1 MRKYLIT
8 GMALFAAASAASA
21 ATPLWLRDVEISP
34 DGSRIAFTYKGDIY
48 TVPATGG
55 KAVRLTTQPSYESRP
70 VWSPDGKKIAFSS
83 DRNGGQDIF
92 IMSAEGGSAKR
103 LTSNSAN
110 EFPEAFTPD
119 GKYVMFSAS
128 IQDPAESVLFPYRAF
143 TELYKVPVDGGR
155 TTQVLGTPA
164 VEIAWLPDGKSF
176 LYEDVKGG
184 EDKWR
189 KHHTSS
195 VTRDIWRYD
204 GKTGKHTNL
213 TARGGEDRNPIVA
226 PDGKTAYILSER
238 DGGSFNVYSF
248 PIDNPK
254 QLTKVTDFKTHPVR
268 FLSQGSNGTMAFTW
282 DGEIYTMKPGGKPA
296 KVAVDITL
304 DENQPIETI
313 PVRMARGAAVS
324 PDGKQ
329 IAFTSRGEVFVTSTD
344 YATTKQITHT
354 TAGESDVTWGP
365 DNRTLYYTSERDGR
379 NNIYKATIAHADDP
393 NFPNATVIKEEPVF
407 KADNLDRTNPSISPD
422 GKKMAFVLDRT
433 KLMVKDLASGKV
445 TQMTDG
451 STEASRSH
459 GFSSQWSP
467 DGKWL
472 LIEATDLRHQP
483 YSDIAIINVATGK
496 MTYLTKTGY
505 FDQNPR
511 WAMDGNAV
519 IFGSERYGM
528 RNHASWGSENDVM
541 IVFMNREGYDKFRL
555 SAEDYELL
563 KEVEKAQKKD
573 KAKESDKKDAKAK
586 DAKAG
591 DKKADDKD
599 KSKKKDI
606 NVELDGIQDRILRLT
621 PNSSSLADAYLT
633 PDGETLYY
641 ITSFEKGYDLWKV
654 KPRKHEV
661 KLVSNLGSPA
671 GIDVDS
677 KGNMYLMGLT
687 LRKFDTK
694 TERLTPVSFSSSL
707 KMNPAEERA
716 YMFDYMHNEA
726 KERFYRKDMGGVDW
740 DGLYKHYRKF
750 LPHISN
756 NYDFQVLLSEI
767 LGELNVSH
775 SGGRYSARGANDQ
788 TASLGL
794 LYDWTYDGNGLKVS
808 EVVANGPFDRA
819 SSKLKAGDIVEK
831 INDTPINADT
841 DYTELFNNLRGKKTL
856 VSFYD
861 PASKEHLQEV
871 ILPISSAQ
879 MNSLLYNRWVKQR
892 EADVDKWSNGRLGY
906 VHIQS
911 MSDDSFR
918 KMYAKVL
925 GEYIDRDGIVIDTR
939 YNGGGRLHEDIEVMF
954 SGKKYLTQDVHGVPT
969 ADMPSRRW
977 NKPSVMIT
985 AEANYSNAH
994 GTPWVYKHLGLGK
1007 VVGMPVPGTMSSVN
1021 WITMQDPT
1029 MVFGVPVTGFRTA
1042 EGNYLEN
1049 TQLEPDVKVANDPE
1063 TVVKGEDA
1071 QLRKAVEVL
1080 LQEIK
1085 TKK

>member
-1 MRKYLIT
+1 MKKSLIACAALLM
-8 GMALFAAASAASA
+8 MAGAAE
-21 ATPLWLRDVEISP
+21 ATTPIWLRDVKISP
-34 DGSRIAFTYKGDIY
+34 DGSQIAFTYKGDIY
-48 TVPATGG
+48 KIPATGG
-55 KAVRLTTQPSYESRP
+55 TAVRLTTQPSHESLP
-70 VWSPDGKKIAFSS
+70 MWSPDGKKIAFTS
-83 DRNGGQDIF
+83 DRNGGQDIY
-92 IMSAEGGSAKR
+92 IMSADGGSAKR

-110 EFPEAFTPD
+110 EFAEGFTPD
-119 GKYVMFSAS
+119 GKYVIFSAS
-128 IQDPAESVLFPYRAF
+128 IQDPASSVLFPYKAF
-143 TELYKVPVDGGR
+143 TELYKVPVEGGR
-155 TTQVLGTPA
+155 AVQILGTPA
-164 VEIAWLPDGKSF
+164 VQISWLPDGKSF

-195 VTRDIWRYD
+195 VTRDIWKYD

-213 TARGGEDRNPIVA
+213 TLRGGEDRNPVVA
-226 PDGKTAYILSER
+226 PDGKTAYFLSER

-248 PIDNPK
+248 PIDNPS
-254 QLTKVTDFKTHPVR
+254 QLTKLTNFTSHPVR

-282 DGEIYTMKPGGKPA
+282 DGEIYTMKPGGKPS

-304 DENQPIETI
+304 DEDEPIQTI
-313 PVRMARGAAVS
+313 PVRGAHGATVS

-329 IAFTSRGEVFVTSTD
+329 IAFTNRGEVFVTSTD
-344 YATTKQITHT
+344 YNTTKQITHT

-365 DNRTLYYTSERDGR
+365 DSRTLYYTSERDGK
-379 NNIYKATIAHADDP
+379 NNIYKATIAHKDDP

-407 KADNLDRTNPSISPD
+407 KTDNLDRTNPSISPD

-433 KLMVKDLASGKV
+433 KLMVKDLESGKV
-445 TQMTDG
+445 SQMTDG
-451 STEASRSH
+451 STIASRSH

-472 LIEATDLRHQP
+472 LITATDLKHQP
-483 YSDIAIINVATGK
+483 YSDIAIINVADGK
-496 MTYLTKTGY
+496 MTYITKTGY
-505 FDQNPR
+505 FDQDPR
-511 WAMDGNAV
+511 WAMDGNAI

-528 RNHASWGSENDVM
+528 RNHASWGSMSDVM
-541 IVFMNREGYDKFRL
+541 IAFMNREAYDKFRL
-555 SAEDYELL
+555 STEDYELL
-563 KEVEKAQKKD
+563 KEVEKSQKKD
-573 KAKESDKKDAKAK
+573 KAKESAKKTDSDKKDAKA
-586 DAKAG
+586 D
-591 DKKADDKD
+591 
-599 KSKKKDI
+599 SKENKKDI
-606 NVELDGIQDRILRLT
+606 NIELDGIQDRILRLT
-621 PNSSSLADAYLT
+621 PNSSNLADAYLT

-661 KLVSNLGSPA
+661 KLVSKLGAPA

-677 KGNMYLMGLT
+677 KGNMYLMGST
-687 LRKFDTK
+687 IRKFDTK
-694 TERLTPVSFSSSL
+694 TERMTPVSFSSSL

-740 DGLYKHYRKF
+740 DGLYKHYKKF
-750 LPHISN
+750 LPHINN
-756 NYDFQVLLSEI
+756 NYDFQVMLSEI

-775 SGGRYSARGANDQ
+775 SGGRYSAPGAKDQ

-794 LYDWTYDGNGLKVS
+794 LYDWTYDGNGLKVA

-831 INDTPINADT
+831 INDIKIDANT
-841 DYTELFNNLRGKKTL
+841 DYTELFNNLLGKKTL
-856 VSFYD
+856 VNFYD
-861 PASKEHLQEV
+861 PASKEHIEEV
-871 ILPISSAQ
+871 VLPISSAR
-879 MNSLLYNRWVKQR
+879 MNSLLYDRWVKQR
-892 EADVDKWSNGRLGY
+892 EADVAKWSNGRLGY

-925 GEYIDRDGIVIDTR
+925 GEYIDKDGIVIDTR

-977 NKPSVMIT
+977 NKPSVMLT

-1042 EGNYLEN
+1042 EGIYLEN

-1080 LQEIK
+1080 LQEVK
-1085 TKK
+1085 SQK